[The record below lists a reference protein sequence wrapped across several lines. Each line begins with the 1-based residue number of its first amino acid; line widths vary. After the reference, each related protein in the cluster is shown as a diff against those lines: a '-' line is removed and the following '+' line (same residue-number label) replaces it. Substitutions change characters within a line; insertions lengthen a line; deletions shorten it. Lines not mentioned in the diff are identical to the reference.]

1 MVYGDETVAL
11 PPTSD
16 AATRAQ
22 LAVVTGLWT
31 QFRQRLEALQTAELE
46 SAAFAQAVAGV
57 ESLSPGLL
65 QEMDRAV
72 QLYERAAESKLAR
85 LRAIQ
90 AVFAAGAV
98 GLLIAGYSLTQRTI
112 VYPVSTLEAATR
124 RIANGDLESA
134 VEVLPAASSE
144 LRALASSFEHMRH
157 QLGDSRLEL
166 ERWADELESRVERR
180 TRQLAALL
188 EVSAEISSQLEIQHV
203 LDLIVEQTRQ
213 LAGGEI
219 AVLCLPHQTRDKM
232 TVAAISGAVQASVGD
247 VHTMLQGLTPDRACT
262 GEAAMAHEDR
272 DCPLLPPELRRS
284 HVAVPLHAGDRAL
297 GVLCVGHREEER
309 FGAEETRLLT
319 LLANAGAIALENAR
333 LYKQAEQAATLAER
347 ERIVAEI
354 HDGLAQTLGFLGMR
368 LATVRGLIAN
378 EALAELPEHL
388 ALMQQTIKQANQE
401 ARRLMAG
408 LQARPQGQRTLDE
421 VLGLLIERFAGE
433 RGIEVVLRIETE
445 QPIWEPPEVHEQVVR
460 VMLEALTTVHKHAR
474 SGRAAVTL
482 EQSGGQTVVSVRDD
496 GPGFD
501 VEARSGEGHHF
512 GLKVME
518 TRAKRIGGE
527 LSVESVLG
535 QGTTVTLR
543 WPSAGG

>member
-1 MVYGDETVAL
+1 MFTSIRAKLGIVFLGFLLLGAGSVTATFVTVNAQAADALVINLAGRQRMLTQRMTKAALGIATDSPSNYRAEMAESATLFDRTLLALLDGGAVVYGDETVAL

-31 QFRQRLEALQTAELE
+31 QFRQRLEALQTAEPE

-219 AVLCLPHQTRDKM
+219 AVLCPIKRATR
-232 TVAAISGAVQASVGD
+232 
-247 VHTMLQGLTPDRACT
+247 
-262 GEAAMAHEDR
+262 
-272 DCPLLPPELRRS
+272 
-284 HVAVPLHAGDRAL
+284 
-297 GVLCVGHREEER
+297 
-309 FGAEETRLLT
+309 
-319 LLANAGAIALENAR
+319 
-333 LYKQAEQAATLAER
+333 
-347 ERIVAEI
+347 
-354 HDGLAQTLGFLGMR
+354 
-368 LATVRGLIAN
+368 
-378 EALAELPEHL
+378 
-388 ALMQQTIKQANQE
+388 
-401 ARRLMAG
+401 
-408 LQARPQGQRTLDE
+408 
-421 VLGLLIERFAGE
+421 
-433 RGIEVVLRIETE
+433 
-445 QPIWEPPEVHEQVVR
+445 
-460 VMLEALTTVHKHAR
+460 
-474 SGRAAVTL
+474 
-482 EQSGGQTVVSVRDD
+482 
-496 GPGFD
+496 
-501 VEARSGEGHHF
+501 
-512 GLKVME
+512 
-518 TRAKRIGGE
+518 
-527 LSVESVLG
+527 
-535 QGTTVTLR
+535 
-543 WPSAGG
+543 